1 MGATGPGDP
10 LTPGFPS
17 IDGIYRQP
25 LNESGLPTIPAFAL
39 SYGDAQEILR
49 RMKGE
54 YHTAFSKFFFWSY
67 LQRWTNC
74 RQNYFSDRLLQSSTP
89 WSWYVWCSSLSD
101 YNPPVLRVLASSQ
114 KKYLCLYAISVLLK
128 SFSWWINTVLQWD
141 FFNQSHPSKFFANWP
156 IGLEYKNGHCFCNVQ
171 LA

>member
-25 LNESGLPTIPAFAL
+25 LNESGLPRVPAFEL

-54 YHTAFSKFFFWSY
+54 Y
-67 LQRWTNC
+67 RN
-74 RQNYFSDRLLQSSTP
+74 
-89 WSWYVWCSSLSD
+89 SLSE
-101 YNPPVLRVLASSQ
+101 
-114 KKYLCLYAISVLLK
+114 
-128 SFSWWINTVLQWD
+128 F
-141 FFNQSHPSKFFANWP
+141 
-156 IGLEYKNGHCFCNVQ
+156 
-171 LA
+171 

>member
-89 WSWYVWCSSLSD
+89 WSWYVLVFFVIWLQPSSFTCFSKLTEKIPLPICHQRLIKIFQLVNQYSIAVRLLQPK
-101 YNPPVLRVLASSQ
+101 PP
-114 KKYLCLYAISVLLK
+114 
-128 SFSWWINTVLQWD
+128 
-141 FFNQSHPSKFFANWP
+141 
-156 IGLEYKNGHCFCNVQ
+156 
-171 LA
+171 